1 MTELYIDQNALDTI
15 SKTLTKSS
23 TELDGTSDKTPASI
37 DAGIV
42 TPSVLAILSVILES
56 AGNLVLG
63 MGASGS
69 AVSEAATTYK
79 EQDDTTAD
87 AILRENWKVV

>member
-1 MTELYIDQNALDTI
+1 MAELYIDQNSLATI
-15 SKTLTKSS
+15 SKTLVKSS
-23 TELDGTSDKTPASI
+23 TELDATSDKTPASV
-37 DAGIV
+37 DAGVV
-42 TPSVLAILSVILES
+42 TPSVLAILSVLLES

-63 MGASGS
+63 MGASGN
-69 AVSEAATTYK
+69 AVTEAATKYK

>member
-1 MTELYIDQNALDTI
+1 MAELYVDQNALETI
-15 SKTLTKSS
+15 SRTLANSS
-23 TELDGTSDKTPASI
+23 VELDGTSDKVPASF
-37 DAGIV
+37 DAGTV
-42 TPSVLAILSVILES
+42 TPSALAILSVLLES

-63 MGASGS
+63 MGASAT
-69 AVSEAATTYK
+69 AVTEAATKYK

>member
-1 MTELYIDQNALDTI
+1 MTELYIDQNSLDTI
-15 SKTLTKSS
+15 SKTLVKSS
-23 TELDGTSDKTPASI
+23 AELDATSDKTPATI
-37 DAGIV
+37 DAGVV
-42 TPSVLAILSVILES
+42 TPSVLAILSVLLES

-69 AVSEAATTYK
+69 AVNEAAVKYK

-87 AILRENWKVV
+87 AILRENWKVA